1 MLKIIIR
8 YYPSE
13 EHYLHCNNNPMKCY
27 YCQMGKLADGLL
39 SGKYSKEAMIK
50 ENEQVLSIMLEN
62 IK

>member
-1 MLKIIIR
+1 
-8 YYPSE
+8 
-13 EHYLHCNNNPMKCY
+13 MKCY